1 VVRPDGLGQ
10 ARQGHAPLLVREAG
24 PERAILVG
32 VHGPDRGR
40 DPEME
45 ELARLATSA
54 GAVVVGTLVQH
65 RARPVPATFLGAG
78 KVEELRR
85 LCAESHADLVIAD
98 HELTPVQQRNLEQ
111 ALLRKVIDRTA
122 LVLDIF
128 ARRAQTHEGRLQVE
142 LAQMTYL
149 LPRLTGRGTMLS
161 RLGGGIGTRG
171 PGETKLEV
179 DRRRIRRRIT
189 DLHREIAEIRQHR
202 ALQRRARREAQFP
215 AVALVGY
222 TNAGKSTLL
231 NALTDAGV
239 FVEDKLF
246 ATLDPTV
253 RKVTLSNGRPVL
265 LIDTVGFI
273 TRLPTQLIAAFR
285 ATLEEVTE
293 ADLLVHVVDGSHPD
307 WRAQMRSVRQVLAGL
322 QAAEKPTVVAVNKTD
337 CVPPETVRAILAELG
352 DAVAISALHKVGL
365 LNLLRVI
372 SQRLPEALVPVR
384 LTVPYARA
392 GALARIFAQ
401 GRVVR
406 QEYRPDGIHL
416 EAELPPVQARQLRAL
431 VRGR

>member
-1 VVRPDGLGQ
+1 MRSGPDGRL
-10 ARQGHAPLLVREAG
+10 RQGRMPLAVREAG
-24 PERAILVG
+24 PERAVLVG
-32 VHGPDRGR
+32 VHGTDSER

-45 ELARLATSA
+45 ELARLADSA
-54 GAVVVGTLVQH
+54 GAAVVGTLVQH
-65 RARPVPATFLGAG
+65 RTKPVPATFLGAG
-78 KVEELRR
+78 KVDELRG
-85 LCAESHADLVIAD
+85 LCAQTGADLVIAD
-98 HELTPVQQRNLEQ
+98 HELTPVQQRNLER
-111 ALLRKVIDRTA
+111 ALDLKVIDRTA
-122 LVLDIF
+122 IVLDIF

-149 LPRLTGRGTMLS
+149 LPRLTGRGVLLS

-189 DLHREIAEIRQHR
+189 DLRREIGEIRQHR
-202 ALQRRARREAQFP
+202 ARQRRSRREAQFP
-215 AVALVGY
+215 TVALVGY

-253 RKVTLSNGRPVL
+253 RRVTLPNGRPVL

-273 TRLPTQLIAAFR
+273 TRLPTQLVAAFR

-307 WRAQMRSVRQVLAGL
+307 WRQQMRAVSRVLRELG
-322 QAAEKPTVVAVNKTD
+322 AADKPVVIAVNKSD
-337 CVPPETVRAILAELG
+337 RIPQAETRAVLAEVG
-352 DAVAISALHKVGL
+352 EGVAISALHKVGL
-365 LNLLRVI
+365 LNLLRLI
-372 SQRLPEALVPVR
+372 SQRLPEGLVKVR
-384 LTVPYARA
+384 LTIPYARA
-392 GALARIFAQ
+392 GALARIFGQ
-401 GRVVR
+401 GRVLR
-406 QEYRPDGIHL
+406 QDYAEEGIRI
-416 EAELPPVQARQLRAL
+416 EAELPRVQAEQLRAL
-431 VRGR
+431 VRRR